1 MTLICSPSPRIALDR
16 CGLDDPGA
24 VHPPHRI
31 NLSDMAGHL
40 TFTARKAK
48 GSAAGVGLSARM
60 VAAFEQQRRRQ
71 AVERTEWAA
80 CYGR

>member
-1 MTLICSPSPRIALDR
+1 
-16 CGLDDPGA
+16 
-24 VHPPHRI
+24 
-31 NLSDMAGHL
+31 MAGHL

-71 AVERTEWAA
+71 AIERTEWAA